1 MSSSRITS
9 SGHQRLAANFR
20 LLPAGR
26 AIERRLLLKA
36 AVATIGAGFA
46 PACAA
51 RSAPKTVATTHRSFA
66 PVYVSRDRI
75 IRTVVGLRPFRP
87 SGFVVKGEKLDQ
99 KTVIHNYGHGGG
111 GVTLS
116 WGTSHLAVEEAMKT
130 GQTKFAV
137 IGSGAVGLATARLLQ
152 KRGGDVTI
160 YAKDLPP
167 ATTSNIAGAQW
178 SPYSVFDADKQTPE
192 FKAQFERA
200 SRLSNRYFQDLVGD
214 VYGVRWIENYACGD
228 TPPAPSEDPLQDL
241 FRWSRDLEPGEHPFP
256 ARYVHRFVTMLVE
269 PPIYLM
275 ALTRDFLLA
284 GGKVVVREFQDVPS
298 VLALPEPVIMNCTG
312 LGAHA
317 LFGDQELTPIKGQL
331 TILLPQPEVDY
342 IVLGDD
348 RYMFPR
354 RDGILLGGTHERGE
368 WSLEPNLE
376 AMERILAGHM
386 RFFQDMKTS

>member
-1 MSSSRITS
+1 MSSS
-9 SGHQRLAANFR
+9 LARGPRFLGR
-20 LLPAGR
+20 MRFQPLRAGQP
-26 AIERRLLLKA
+26 IDRRLILQTALATLGA
-36 AVATIGAGFA
+36 AMVPG
-46 PACAA
+46 CAA
-51 RSAPKTVATTHRSFA
+51 RSAPSVDTAPHRSFA
-66 PVYVSRDRI
+66 PVLVSRDRI

-87 SGFVVKGEKLDQ
+87 SGFVVKVEKLDQ
-99 KTVIHNYGHGGG
+99 KVVVHNYGHGGG

-116 WGTSHLAVEEAMKT
+116 WGTSHLAVDEAMKA

-137 IGSGAVGLATARLLQ
+137 IGSGAVGLATARLIQ
-152 KRGGDVTI
+152 KRGGEVTI

-178 SPYSVFDADKQTPE
+178 SPYSVFDSDKQTPE

-214 VYGVRWIENYACGD
+214 VYGVRWIENYAFGD
-228 TPPAPSEDPLQDL
+228 TPPTPSEDPLQDL
-241 FRWSRDLEPGEHPFP
+241 FHWARDLQPGEHPFP

-269 PPIYLM
+269 PPIYLT

-284 GGKVVVREFQDVPS
+284 GGKVVVREFPDVPS
-298 VLALPEPVIMNCTG
+298 VLTLPEQVIMNCTG
-312 LGAHA
+312 LGARA

-331 TILLPQPEVDY
+331 TILLPQPEIDY

-368 WSLEPNLE
+368 WSLEPNIE
-376 AMERILAGHM
+376 AMDRILAGHTQ
-386 RFFQDMKTS
+386 FFQTMKPS